1 MTRSDGTGEA
11 DAGFAAAAP
20 VLPGCH
26 PDPSVCR
33 VGDDHYLITST
44 FEYFPGIPV
53 FHSRDL
59 LHWRPI
65 GHVLDRT
72 SQVDLGPVASSQ
84 GIFAA
89 TIRHHEGRFW
99 VITTL
104 VGGAG
109 GTGRNGTFAVHAT
122 DPAGPWSD
130 PVWLDDAPGIDPSL
144 FFDDDGRAWCTGTR
158 LAEPGEWEGQ
168 TDVWLREFDPVAIAL
183 TGPEHL
189 LWRGALHGAVWA
201 EGPHLYKAD
210 GRYYLLAAE
219 GGTEHRHAVSVAR
232 ADHVTG
238 PWTGNPANPVF
249 THRHLGRDFPVVGV
263 GHADLVHT
271 AAGEW
276 WAVLLGSRPYGG
288 YHPNLGR
295 ETFLVPVTWE
305 DGWPVFA
312 PGVGTTLGPF
322 RRPRTT
328 GPAGEPYEE
337 PVRDDFDGPALRP
350 SWNQVR
356 TGAPF
361 WSLTA
366 RPGSLRLPLGP
377 ASLADTATP
386 CFLGRRQQHQQVS
399 VSALFDVA
407 PRTPGEWAGLAV
419 RQSEADHL
427 VLAVAG
433 DGRGGRRVL
442 AAVREHGAQ
451 RIVAEAPL
459 PEGPVVLRI
468 HAEGQRYGL
477 RYAPAGA
484 GAGPRETELAVVD
497 GGFLSSPRA
506 GGFLGVWLGPYATAH
521 GAASATAADVD
532 WFDYQPL
539 TA

>member
-1 MTRSDGTGEA
+1 MILPEGTGEA
-11 DAGFAAAAP
+11 ARSVANP

-33 VGDDHYLITST
+33 VGADHYLITST

-59 LHWRPI
+59 VHWRRI
-65 GHVLDRT
+65 GHVLDRP
-72 SQVDLGPVASSQ
+72 SQVDLGSVASSE

-89 TIRHHEGRFW
+89 TIRHHAGRFY

-104 VGGAG
+104 VGGTGRG
-109 GTGRNGTFAVHAT
+109 GTFVVTAT

-168 TDVWLREFDPVAIAL
+168 TDVWLREFDVEAMAL

-201 EGPHLYKAD
+201 EGPHLYKVD

-219 GGTEHRHAVSVAR
+219 GGTEHRHAVSAAR

-238 PWTGNPANPVF
+238 PYTGNPANPVF

-263 GHADLVHT
+263 GHADLVRT

-295 ETFLVPVTWE
+295 ETFLVPVSWE
-305 DGWPVFA
+305 DGWPLFA
-312 PGVGTTLGPF
+312 PGAGTTLGPF
-322 RRPRTT
+322 RPPVTG
-328 GPAGEPYEE
+328 GPADEPHPE
-337 PVRDDFDGPALRP
+337 PVRDDFDGPELRTH
-350 SWNQVR
+350 WNQVR
-356 TGAPF
+356 TGEPF
-361 WSLTA
+361 WSLTE

-377 ASLADTATP
+377 ATLADVGTP
-386 CFLGRRQQHQQVS
+386 CFLGRRQQHQDVS
-399 VSALFDVA
+399 VSAILDVA
-407 PRTPGEWAGLAV
+407 PREPQEWAGLAV

-433 DGRGGRRVL
+433 DGHGGRRVL
-442 AAVREHGAQ
+442 AARRAGGRQ

-459 PEGPVVLRI
+459 PPGPVVLRI

-477 RYAPAGA
+477 RYLPAGA
-484 GAGPRETELAVVD
+484 ADTAELELAAVD

-521 GAASATAADVD
+521 GAHSTTVAGVD
-532 WFDYQPL
+532 WFDYRPL
-539 TA
+539 TP

>member
-1 MTRSDGTGEA
+1 MNLPEGTGEA
-11 DAGFAAAAP
+11 AVSTVDVANP

-33 VGDDHYLITST
+33 VGADFYLVNST

-59 LHWRPI
+59 VHWRPI
-65 GHVLDRT
+65 GHVLDRP
-72 SQVDLGPVASSQ
+72 SQVDLGTVASSE

-89 TIRHHEGRFW
+89 TIRHHRGRFY
-99 VITTL
+99 VVTTL
-104 VGGAG
+104 VGGSGQG
-109 GTGRNGTFAVHAT
+109 GTFVVTAT

-168 TDVWLREFDPVAIAL
+168 TDVWLREFDAAELTL

-201 EGPHLYKAD
+201 EGPHLYTVD

-219 GGTEHRHAVSVAR
+219 GGTEHGHAVSVAR

-238 PWTGNPANPVF
+238 PYTGNPANPVF

-263 GHADLVHT
+263 GHADLVRT
-271 AAGEW
+271 AQGQW

-295 ETFLVPVTWE
+295 ETFLVPVRWE
-305 DGWPVFA
+305 DGWPLFA

-322 RRPRTT
+322 RP
-328 GPAGEPYEE
+328 PAVAGSPHDPHPE
-337 PVRDDFDGPALRP
+337 PVRDDFDGPRLDPR
-350 SWNQVR
+350 WNQVR
-356 TGAPF
+356 TGEPF
-361 WSLTA
+361 WSLTG

-377 ASLADTATP
+377 STLADVGTP
-386 CFLGRRQQHQQVS
+386 CFLGRRQQHQDVS
-399 VSALFDVA
+399 VSALLDVA
-407 PRTPGEWAGLAV
+407 PGTPQEWAGIAV

-433 DGRGGRRVL
+433 DGRGGCRVL
-442 AAVREHGAQ
+442 AAVRTRGEQRLLAQ
-451 RIVAEAPL
+451 APL
-459 PEGPVVLRI
+459 PSGPVVLRI

-484 GAGPRETELAVVD
+484 GPEAEAELTSVD

-521 GAASATAADVD
+521 GASSTTVADID
-532 WFDYQPL
+532 WFDYRPL
-539 TA
+539 AP